1 MDITVGLQ
9 WIMTVILFSIRIF
22 PVFILTPL
30 LAVSG
35 VPKKVLILWVLGLSV
50 VMVSGLPTPQ
60 VNINPSLFNLIG
72 LALNELMIGIA
83 FAFGLFTMF
92 GAFHFGGRIIDVQMG
107 FGVATVI
114 DPATKNQAPLMGT
127 FLNMMAVI
135 VFMSAGGLNLLLE
148 GIAFSMTQMPI
159 GISLWQLK
167 LSVIV
172 AQFGSMFIFSVM
184 IVAPAMIAI
193 LLLDVGIGVMART
206 MPQVNVFIISL
217 PIKIFLGLFML
228 ASSIKYLTP
237 LLRNLFHSTFSYMET
252 VVSG

>member
-1 MDITVGLQ
+1 MDISLSLQ
-9 WIMTVILFSIRIF
+9 WIMSVMLFSIRIF

-30 LAVSG
+30 LSVSG
-35 VPKKVLILWVLGLSV
+35 VPTKVLILWVLGLSV
-50 VMVSGLPTPQ
+50 VMVSGLTAPL
-60 VNINPSLFNLIG
+60 VEIEPSFFNLIG
-72 LALNELMIGIA
+72 LAINELMIGIA

-127 FLNMMAVI
+127 FLNMLAVI
-135 VFMSAGGLNLLLE
+135 VFISAGGLNLLIE

-159 GISLWQLK
+159 GSSIWK
-167 LSVIV
+167 LDMSAIV
-172 AQFGSMFIFSVM
+172 AQFGAMFIFSVM
-184 IVAPAMIAI
+184 IVAPTMIAI

-217 PIKIFLGLFML
+217 PVKIFLGLFML
-228 ASSIKYLTP
+228 ASSIKYLMP
-237 LLRNLFHSTFSYMET
+237 LLRNFFHSTFSYMEA